1 MNVAIIGRPNTGKS
15 SLFNCLIRKK
25 KAVIDDL
32 PGVTRDRLSALLTY
46 NNKTF
51 NLIDTG
57 GYDPGDDLILRHIL
71 EQINIAIN
79 DADLLLFVVDVK
91 AGILPFD
98 YELSNIIRKSK
109 KKTILVV
116 NKVDNE
122 NIVYNDFY
130 SLGFPLI
137 PISVAHK
144 RGIGDLLDLVSEN
157 LPNER
162 LTLDRDNRINI
173 AISGRLNTGKSTLL
187 NSIINDTRAVVN
199 DKPGTTRDTID
210 VNFSNEFGDFTIV
223 DTAGIR
229 KKAKTESRIE
239 FFSIMRA
246 KKAIEKANLAL
257 LVIDGSIGITT
268 QDKKV
273 SEIIQ
278 ELGVSCIVVVN
289 KKDQMKKDFKDELY
303 KINYLSYAPTIYISA
318 LYDRDYKKLFKLIK
332 EVISERNKKIST
344 GELNRFFQDL
354 INYKTPPLS
363 GNKEIN
369 LKYIVQANTYNGAVR
384 FIIFTNYPKDV
395 HKSYERFIINR
406 IRGEYSFIGSPIEI
420 VFKKG

>member
-1 MNVAIIGRPNTGKS
+1 
-15 SLFNCLIRKK
+15 
-25 KAVIDDL
+25 
-32 PGVTRDRLSALLTY
+32 
-46 NNKTF
+46 
-51 NLIDTG
+51 
-57 GYDPGDDLILRHIL
+57 
-71 EQINIAIN
+71 
-79 DADLLLFVVDVK
+79 
-91 AGILPFD
+91 
-98 YELSNIIRKSK
+98 
-109 KKTILVV
+109 
-116 NKVDNE
+116 
-122 NIVYNDFY
+122 
-130 SLGFPLI
+130 
-137 PISVAHK
+137 
-144 RGIGDLLDLVSEN
+144 
-157 LPNER
+157 
-162 LTLDRDNRINI
+162 
-173 AISGRLNTGKSTLL
+173 
-187 NSIINDTRAVVN
+187 
-199 DKPGTTRDTID
+199 
-210 VNFSNEFGDFTIV
+210 
-223 DTAGIR
+223 
-229 KKAKTESRIE
+229 IE